1 MTATQI
7 QNLLVLCLI
16 VGYAS
21 MEFISRR
28 YKTTVNAT
36 GNDTKLELFMFLSLL
51 AITQPLAIL
60 ATAKLGAWLAPD
72 YQGALAHLPAWA
84 MVGILLPSTTL
95 TFAAARWGHRNREL
109 RAVRAFKQGMA
120 PIVIALLVATG
131 WILATGSRYQLTDWP
146 VWLLAATT
154 AGVVWRTRI
163 HLLWLLGAGAAL
175 GALGWI

>member
-1 MTATQI
+1 MTPAQI

-60 ATAKLGAWLAPD
+60 VTSKLGAWLAPD
-72 YQGALAHLPAWA
+72 YKDALAHLPAWA
-84 MVGILLPSTTL
+84 MVAILLVGDDMTQY
-95 TFAAARWGHRNREL
+95 WWHRL
-109 RAVRAFKQGMA
+109 SHS
-120 PIVIALLVATG
+120 P
-131 WILATGSRYQLTDWP
+131 
-146 VWLLAATT
+146 
-154 AGVVWRTRI
+154 
-163 HLLWLLGAGAAL
+163 LLWPLHRA
-175 GALGWI
+175 